1 MSEVANRYATA
12 LSEIDGIDHAEVEK
26 SLEVALET
34 VSSDDKLYEFYISP
48 RIVKEGKKK
57 VIKKVFTGK
66 LNQNILS
73 LLLLLVDKGREEVLG
88 GILDEF
94 VKENDR
100 RLGRIRA
107 HVTFSRDIIDF
118 TDKEGIAVQVRKA
131 IIDNKTKF
139 GFDKDIQ
146 DASLQIESKV
156 NPEILGGFII
166 RIGDY
171 LLDRSVRTY
180 INRWRVKVAES
191 KLEPEKVWQ
200 D

>member
-12 LSEIDGIDHAEVEK
+12 LSEIDGVDHAEVEK

-34 VSSDDKLYEFYISP
+34 ISSDDKFYEFYISP

-57 VIKKVFTGK
+57 VIEKVFTGK
-66 LNQNILS
+66 LNQNILN
-73 LLLLLVDKGREEVLG
+73 LLLLLVDKGREEFLG
-88 GILDEF
+88 DILDEL

-118 TDKEGIAVQVRKA
+118 TDKEGIALQVRKA

-156 NPEILGGFII
+156 NAEILGGFII

>member
-12 LSEIDGIDHAEVEK
+12 LSEIDGIDHDEVEK
-26 SLEVALET
+26 SLEVVLEI

-48 RIVKEGKKK
+48 CIAKEGKKK
-57 VIKKVFTGK
+57 VIEKVFAGK
-66 LNQNILS
+66 LNQNVLS
-73 LLLLLVDKGREEVLG
+73 LLLFLVDKGREESLG

-107 HVTFSRDIIDF
+107 HVTLSRDIIDF

-131 IIDNKTKF
+131 IIDNKTQF